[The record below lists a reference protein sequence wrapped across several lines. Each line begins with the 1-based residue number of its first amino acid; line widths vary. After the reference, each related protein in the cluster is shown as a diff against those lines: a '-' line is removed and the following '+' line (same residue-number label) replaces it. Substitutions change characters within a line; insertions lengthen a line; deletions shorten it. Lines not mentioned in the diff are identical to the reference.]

1 MLYIFSSFIGPMPHT
16 IEDFLRMV
24 HMTKAEIIVMTTMI
38 VEEGKVNRLKFNRN

>member
-1 MLYIFSSFIGPMPHT
+1 MCIFIPLTGPMPHT
-16 IEDFLRMV
+16 IEDFWRMV